1 MFYTE
6 AYKQR
11 QEMEQKLMKK
21 WSPALSANG
30 GIANEHLARATAI
43 LCENYL
49 TEIKS
54 DPRLI
59 AEDRVQTGA
68 FRGVNLALLGLITRV
83 IPNLLGSELVG
94 VQAMPTPKSPIFT
107 MTWHKSN
114 TKGQTQGNQNSFP
127 NLPDGD
133 ELWVTPIPDKEKQFG
148 GIDPYYTSNQVYEKS
163 AIGDFSGDNYE
174 LKWAKELSKMDTNG
188 GYLYPES
195 VVVYFL
201 NDNSSIK
208 DFATYGETS
217 NVLGRLY
224 ISNDGNGA
232 MALADSDGNAISLGD
247 LTVTFS
253 QVENTPKIVIAG
265 TGTKT
270 MAGIATLV
278 EAESE
283 LESDDE
289 VGNVIVAYQ
298 YDAEA
303 EGVIPEI
310 EFKITEEIIGLTRRQ
325 LRGKYT
331 ADAMQD
337 LKVLHGINL
346 DSELINMMKNEL
358 THEINHEI
366 ITDLRK
372 MAHFVKTMDFNDFLG
387 TASENGASTQGNYD
401 DAAKLTLDGVNR
413 LAALIW
419 KIGRMGYGNFIV
431 GSPLTLSYLDRVP
444 GFVGSGVNYTGR
456 DLSYAGSVGGKL
468 KVYHDPTYPED
479 EILVGFKGGSAL
491 ETGYL
496 YCPYLP
502 ITATPT
508 LYNPETGDPSKIFY
522 TRYAKTLKES
532 GAGLAKPKSVILTGE
547 YQYARLNLKN
557 FPGSKLFG
565 V

>member
-6 AYKQR
+6 AYKER
-11 QEMEQKLMKK
+11 QELEQKLMKK

-49 TEIKS
+49 TQIKS

-83 IPNLLGSELVG
+83 IPNLLGAELVG

-114 TKGQTQGNQNSFP
+114 TKGLTTGNTSSFP
-127 NLPDGD
+127 DLPDGD
-133 ELWVTPIPDKEKQFG
+133 ELWVTPIPDTSYQFG
-148 GIDPYYTSNQVYEKS
+148 GVDPYYTSNQVYEKKTT
-163 AIGDFSGDNYE
+163 AEMTGATYALAWAAE
-174 LKWAKELSKMDTNG
+174 LEKVGTQ

-201 NDNSSIK
+201 NSQSSIK
-208 DFATYGETS
+208 DFATYGEET

-224 ISNDGNGA
+224 VNNNGAGDMSLVDGNG
-232 MALADSDGNAISLGD
+232 DEISITQ
-247 LTVTFS
+247 TVTFS
-253 QVENTPKIVIAG
+253 QSAAPTITISG
-265 TGTKT
+265 TGTLT
-270 MAGIATLV
+270 WAALIAAIEAAADSEDSV
-278 EAESE
+278 ET
-283 LESDDE
+283 
-289 VGNVIVAYQ
+289 VIIGYQ
-298 YDAEA
+298 YDAED
-303 EGVIPEI
+303 EGIIPEI

-337 LKVLHGINL
+337 LKVLHGVNL
-346 DSELINMMKNEL
+346 DTELINMMKNEL

-372 MAHFVKTMDFNDFLG
+372 MAYFVKTMDFNEFLG
-387 TASENGASTQGNYD
+387 SNVVTGATTQGNYD
-401 DAAKLTLDGVNR
+401 DAAKLTLDGINR
-413 LAALIW
+413 LSALIW

-444 GFVGSGVNYTGR
+444 GFVGSGVNYNGR

-479 EILVGFKGGSAL
+479 EILIGFKGGSAL

-522 TRYAKTLKES
+522 TRYAKTLKET

-547 YQYARLNLKN
+547 YQYARLNLSN

-565 V
+565 